1 MLNTNI
7 LYLIFYLIF
16 SLFPQLTAVDDVL
29 PQYLLIF
36 IIQPITFVLIK
47 QLHGLCSELA
57 VVYVC
62 IFPCLLSVF
71 SLLFSHFYIFV
82 IAYSPL

>member
-29 PQYLLIF
+29 
-36 IIQPITFVLIK
+36 
-47 QLHGLCSELA
+47 HGNMNGKDPLGNDPSH
-57 VVYVC
+57 
-62 IFPCLLSVF
+62 
-71 SLLFSHFYIFV
+71 SL
-82 IAYSPL
+82 PLW

>member
-29 PQYLLIF
+29 PQDIS
-36 IIQPITFVLIK
+36 VE
-47 QLHGLCSELA
+47 EL
-57 VVYVC
+57 VHVR
-62 IFPCLLSVF
+62 L
-71 SLLFSHFYIFV
+71 
-82 IAYSPL
+82 